1 MAAELR
7 HPRVQ
12 SRPAGRGRQRL
23 RLAAT
28 RILLVFPILLA
39 VSVVIFAAG
48 RLTLNNASISALG
61 FFATPEA
68 KAAFNARFHLNE
80 PLVTQYLLWLRGVI
94 HGDFG
99 DSLIT
104 RTSVSA
110 TLKSGFIVTFTLA
123 LGAIAIAT
131 VAGLGLGT
139 VGGLGHPRWLARF
152 ISSGSLF
159 GVSTPQFWV
168 GLVLLLIFAV
178 RLGVLPGGG
187 YVPFT
192 QDPSAFFRSMLLPWV
207 TLALAPACVVAR
219 VMQVRVAEESV
230 KPHVLTARSL
240 GVSRSRITRHYIQR
254 NALAEPLTVLGIQV
268 GYMLGGAFLVEQ
280 VFNLPGLGQIALT
293 AVRESDYPV
302 VQAVALYTT
311 LAFLVVSLAV
321 DLLLLFL
328 DVRVGA
334 T

>member
-1 MAAELR
+1 MAAESVAASATR
-7 HPRVQ
+7 GHGGR
-12 SRPAGRGRQRL
+12 SRRR
-23 RLAAT
+23 RLALT
-28 RILLVFPILLA
+28 RVLLLFPILLA
-39 VSVVIFAAG
+39 VSVLIFVAG

-68 KAAFNARFHLNE
+68 KAAFNARFHLDE
-80 PLVTQYLLWLRGVI
+80 PLVTQYLLWLRGVL

-104 RTSVSA
+104 RTSVSE
-110 TLKSGFIVTFTLA
+110 TLSGAFVVTFTLA
-123 LGAIAIAT
+123 LGAMIIAT
-131 VAGLGLGT
+131 VVGLSLGT
-139 VGGLGHPRWLARF
+139 LGGLGRPRWLAKV
-152 ISSGSLF
+152 ISSGSLL
-159 GVSTPQFWV
+159 GAPIPQFWL

-187 YVPFT
+187 YVPFRE
-192 QDPSAFFRSMLLPWV
+192 DPALFFRSMLLPWI
-207 TLALAPACVVAR
+207 TLAVAPTCVVAR
-219 VMQVRVAEESV
+219 VTQVRVAEESV

-240 GVSRSRITRHYIQR
+240 GVSRSRVVTRYVQR
-254 NALAEPLTVLGIQV
+254 NALAEPITVLGIQV

-293 AVRESDYPV
+293 AVRQSDYPI

-311 LAFLVVSLAV
+311 LAFLLVSLAV

-328 DVRVGA
+328 DVRAGA